1 MRRSK
6 AELEYMERTCKTWL
20 EDVNWNYHKAWDE
33 YIKFHLINNI
43 KLPNYINGIKD
54 FKKTCE
60 KYKNW
65 YENKIVQENTIK
77 ENKTIEKDYQDII
90 RELTKEK
97 DYQKIKELYNKYKG
111 QNTEN
116 KNHLVNLMMMIN
128 DISSGGNKEDW
139 KFTASEIRA
148 YKDLGII

>member
-1 MRRSK
+1 
-6 AELEYMERTCKTWL
+6 
-20 EDVNWNYHKAWDE
+20 
-33 YIKFHLINNI
+33 LINNI
-43 KLPNYINGIKD
+43 ELPTYINGIKD

-65 YENKIVQENTIK
+65 YEAKIVQENIIK
-77 ENKTIEKDYQDII
+77 ENKEIEKDYQHII

-128 DISSGGNKEDW
+128 DISSGGSKEDW
-139 KFTASEIRA
+139 EFTASEIRT